1 MKQSR
6 SSAKLP
12 MSVLFPY
19 HLFVPPPLPSPQ
31 LLVCPVEA
39 TTVSTTAL
47 VSMAHTVNV
56 SVLTLGRIVT
66 TLHVSGEAQAGSECL
81 KLLYIPFKECPPPSG
96 DPPCQNGSCYNGTC
110 SCYYG
115 YTGLRCDTR
124 E

>member
-1 MKQSR
+1 
-6 SSAKLP
+6 

-66 TLHVSGEAQAGSECL
+66 TLHVSGGAQAGLECF
-81 KLLYIPFKECPPPSG
+81 KLLYILFKECPPPSG